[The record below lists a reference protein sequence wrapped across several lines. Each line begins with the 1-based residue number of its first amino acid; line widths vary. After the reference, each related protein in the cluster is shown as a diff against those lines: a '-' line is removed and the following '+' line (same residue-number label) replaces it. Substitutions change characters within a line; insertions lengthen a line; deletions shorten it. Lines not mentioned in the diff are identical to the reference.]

1 MPINSGPEG
10 SEGLPETEPKPRGR
24 IIGWDDPAAVAWRF
38 ISKNLYEARKRFRI
52 SKREAVRRAASVQ
65 KARDDVDSET
75 DDHRPEEERHEGVSK
90 RDPADS
96 SRHEVRVGNL
106 ECQSDGEC
114 DVGEVEVVRPIVG
127 VEVDPLTVARAVVL
141 PRVAQREDRV
151 HAGKGERNAQHT
163 ECN

>member
-1 MPINSGPEG
+1 MPVNSGQES
-10 SEGLPETEPKPRGR
+10 SEELPETEPKPRGR
-24 IIGWDDPAAVAWRF
+24 IIGWDDTAAVAWRI

-52 SKREAVRRAASVQ
+52 SKREAARRGASVQ

-96 SRHEVRVGNL
+96 SRLEVRVGDL
-106 ECQSDGEC
+106 ECQPDGEC
-114 DVGEVEVVRPIVG
+114 DVGEVEVVRPLVG
-127 VEVDPLTVARAVVL
+127 VKVDPVTVARAVVL

-151 HAGKGERNAQHT
+151 HTGKGEGNAQHT